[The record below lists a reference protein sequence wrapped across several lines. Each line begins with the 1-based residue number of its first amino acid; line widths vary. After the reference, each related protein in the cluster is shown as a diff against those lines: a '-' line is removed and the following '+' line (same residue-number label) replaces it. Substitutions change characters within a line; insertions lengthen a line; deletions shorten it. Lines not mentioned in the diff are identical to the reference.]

1 MGGKTMKRYIFPALT
16 LINCFLLAIAFVFIA
31 NIYSNTA
38 DSLDKDS
45 FEDINQESSAA
56 TIDALSTSATLWNR
70 ADLTGEQIETAVVA
84 TLESK
89 GVGAIP
95 PGDAPLDE
103 PTLEADSIWDVRIV
117 QIETN
122 NDEYG
127 WLNYE
132 VHLALKNNSTE
143 FQEAPRFK
151 SGLVETQEGKAYAI
165 ERISIGFLW
174 TIPIPPGLWLRG
186 RAGEF
191 EANFK
196 VPDGEHP
203 TLIYLGEMGPYD
215 LEDIPPLAFSPL
227 NDDSA
232 SFSQLPTVYS
242 IPNMVQISL
251 SDITFDTATI
261 PSYTVEYK
269 NLGERYQEYSG
280 CTLSPRYLVGSTGFV
295 SDLDFESGLRKD
307 LTIGEVQKIQY
318 SGQPVSTERIL
329 ALVENNC
336 INPPLWTVFETS
348 SWRE

>member
-1 MGGKTMKRYIFPALT
+1 MGGKTMKRYIFPTLT
-16 LINCFLLAIAFVFIA
+16 LINSFLLVIAFVFLA
-31 NIYSNTA
+31 NIYSNTV
-38 DSLDKDS
+38 DSLDKD
-45 FEDINQESSAA
+45 
-56 TIDALSTSATLWNR
+56 R
-70 ADLTGEQIETAVVA
+70 QIETAVVA

-95 PGDAPLDE
+95 PGDAPLDK

-122 NDEYG
+122 NDGHG

-143 FQEAPRFK
+143 FQKAPRFK

-165 ERISIGFLW
+165 ERISSGFLW
-174 TIPIPPGLWLRG
+174 TFPIPPGLWLRG
-186 RAGEF
+186 RSPF
-191 EANFK
+191 KANFK

-280 CTLSPRYLVGSTGFV
+280 CTLSPKHLIGPTGFV
-295 SDLDFESGLRKD
+295 SNLNFESGLRKD

-318 SGQPVSTERIL
+318 SGRPVSTERIL